1 MESHMSEPLPE
12 HASNNPVMILVGGIM
27 ASGKSTIGRL
37 VEEKFSERD
46 MVSHFI
52 DIDEVSK
59 HGQPPEFDLDE
70 DSEVT
75 TQPLVDSPLWNT
87 FIDLYSS
94 HLMTG
99 ESGAFVGCF
108 KEWEK
113 RNELMRLA
121 KQAGYSVVGVF
132 FDYKPED
139 VIGRAVERARSSGNQ
154 HLLTEERAEA
164 AIHEW
169 KQHFD
174 TLAHPDLEDNR
185 WMVIRDTSIPPE
197 AIVEKII
204 QTIEDESKEGEKP
217 KIVDEGHESTTK
229 RERR

>member
-1 MESHMSEPLPE
+1 
-12 HASNNPVMILVGGIM
+12 MILVGGIM
-27 ASGKSTIGRL
+27 ASGKSTIGKL
-37 VEEKFSERD
+37 VEEKFNERD

-59 HGQPPEFDLDE
+59 HGRPPEKDLDDGE
-70 DSEVT
+70 EVST
-75 TQPLVDSPLWNT
+75 EPLVDSPLWNT
-87 FIDLYSS
+87 FLDLYSS

-139 VIGRAVERARSSGNQ
+139 VIHRAMERARSTGNQ

-164 AIHEW
+164 AIREW
-169 KQHFD
+169 KAHFD
-174 TLAHPDLEDNR
+174 TLAHPDLDDNR
-185 WMVIRDTSIPPE
+185 WIVVRDTSIPPE
-197 AIVEKII
+197 SIVEKII
-204 QTIEDESKEGEKP
+204 QTVEDESKEGEKP
-217 KIVDEGHESTTK
+217 QIIDEGHENRNRK
-229 RERR
+229 QRL